1 MDLERVKEECNQYR
15 GKCSNLQRDIQ
26 VSQSYLQKMST
37 DTNSVNEQQ
46 SYLKDRVRNLEG
58 DLERALREKTDA
70 VCEVRRLTTA
80 KEQLEKQL
88 SDLKITQMQAKGD
101 SQTVGATAHRLQ
113 ATLQGKQQDI
123 DLLMR
128 SKEELEKLVQQ
139 VKSETL
145 EAERKSADYYQQ
157 LLRATENFQ
166 IIQSEQ
172 KLLS

>member
-128 SKEELEKLVQQ
+128 SKEELEKLV
-139 VKSETL
+139 
-145 EAERKSADYYQQ
+145 
-157 LLRATENFQ
+157 
-166 IIQSEQ
+166 
-172 KLLS
+172 

>member
-1 MDLERVKEECNQYR
+1 MEVDLERVKEECNQYR

-70 VCEVRRLTTA
+70 VCEVRRLSTA

-88 SDLKITQMQAKGD
+88 SDLKITQMQVKGD
-101 SQTVGATAHRLQ
+101 SQTVGATAHRL
-113 ATLQGKQQDI
+113 
-123 DLLMR
+123 
-128 SKEELEKLVQQ
+128 
-139 VKSETL
+139 
-145 EAERKSADYYQQ
+145 
-157 LLRATENFQ
+157 
-166 IIQSEQ
+166 
-172 KLLS
+172 